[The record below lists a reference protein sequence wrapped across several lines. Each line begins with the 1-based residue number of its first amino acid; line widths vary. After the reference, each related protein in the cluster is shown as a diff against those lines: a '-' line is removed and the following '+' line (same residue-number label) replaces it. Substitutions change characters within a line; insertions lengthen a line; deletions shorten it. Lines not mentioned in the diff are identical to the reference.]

1 MMLKRLGRIGAAA
14 VIGVAFAGTTFG
26 GDISDYAPTEAGKHA
41 GEKAT
46 VTGKIEDVHR
56 AQGGSIFLN
65 MGGKHPNEEFVA
77 FIPAKYAEKF
87 ADVEKNDGAVV
98 TVSGEI
104 KMHEGKPEI
113 VVTEASQIVV
123 KEKKEE
129 KKDK

>member
-1 MMLKRLGRIGAAA
+1 MMLKRLGRIGA
-14 VIGVAFAGTTFG
+14 VVLLGFAFVGTTLAE
-26 GDISDYAPTEAGKHA
+26 DVPDYSPTEAGKHA

-46 VTGKIEDVHR
+46 VTGKVEDAHR

-65 MGGKHPNEEFVA
+65 MGGKHPNNEFTA

-87 ADVEKNDGAVV
+87 GDVEKYDGAVV
-98 TVSGEI
+98 SISGEI

-113 VVTEASQIVV
+113 VLTEASQIVL

-129 KKDK
+129 KK

>member
-1 MMLKRLGRIGAAA
+1 MKLNRFAIAFCGFAFVGMI
-14 VIGVAFAGTTFG
+14 FAG
-26 GDISDYAPTEAGKHA
+26 DVPDYSPTEAGKHA

-46 VTGKIEDVHR
+46 VTGKIEDAHR

-87 ADVEKNDGAVV
+87 SDIEKYDGAVV

-113 VVTEASQIVV
+113 IVTEPAQIVQKEA
-123 KEKKEE
+123 KEKK
-129 KKDK
+129 